1 MQEPKY
7 LCLVKNL
14 RGVLY
19 RSKGVKASRELEWL
33 KRKFRYR
40 WLAVSEGLGLTIEWK
55 NLVVVPKLRDDLAID
70 SLFQASKFVCPLIVL
85 KERSL
90 RDFKKAVVSEL
101 KTEQELSDGDIKFN
115 LRLVDYAITDF
126 YVESIE
132 LGKSGKLAERVE
144 LARRDMKRFWRIK
157 PSAEGRTVVAYIDP
171 LLLERPEEETLMSL
185 IPCFVMDLG
194 RRRA

>member
-1 MQEPKY
+1 MQGPEY
-7 LCLVKNL
+7 LRLVKNL

-19 RSKGVKASRELEWL
+19 RSKGVTATRELAWL
-33 KRKFRYR
+33 KGKFRYR
-40 WLAVSEGLGLTIEWK
+40 WLAASEGLGLDVKWK
-55 NLVVVPKLRDDLAID
+55 NLVVVPKLREDPALD
-70 SLFQASKFVCPLIVL
+70 SLFQASKFICPLIVL

-90 RDFKKAVVSEL
+90 KDFKKAVVLEL

-132 LGKSGKLAERVE
+132 LGKSGKLVERGE
-144 LARRDMKRFWRIK
+144 LAQRDLKRFWRIK
-157 PSAEGRTVVAYIDP
+157 PSARGRTVVAYIDP

-185 IPCFVMDLG
+185 IPCFVLDLG
-194 RRRA
+194 KGGA